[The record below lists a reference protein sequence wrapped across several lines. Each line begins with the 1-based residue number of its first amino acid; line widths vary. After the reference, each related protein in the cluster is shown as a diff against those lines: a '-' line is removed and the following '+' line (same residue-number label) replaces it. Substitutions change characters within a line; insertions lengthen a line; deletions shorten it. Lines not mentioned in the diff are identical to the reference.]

1 MPIFAIEPSNI
12 LEEQIAGEIPVEYCR
27 RLAREK
33 SQVSTREGHWI
44 LAADTIVVKDGLIY
58 EKPNDVEEAMKM
70 LTELA
75 CGWHEVV
82 SACALRYVP
91 VHGEIEITKESFNI
105 SKVRFRSLQP
115 AEISKYIETGEPFDK
130 AGGYGIQG
138 KGAALVQ
145 EIQGSY
151 SNIVGLPLAEV
162 VSALRELR
170 IIV

>member
-1 MPIFAIEPSNI
+1 MLIDNIELLNI
-12 LEEQIAGEIPVEYCR
+12 NSVNALLKIVEE
-27 RLAREK
+27 
-33 SQVSTREGHWI
+33 
-44 LAADTIVVKDGLIY
+44 
-58 EKPNDVEEAMKM
+58 PNDNIYFILINNNKKILPTLKSRCLNYNMH
-70 LTELA
+70 LTSE
-75 CGWHEVV
+75 
-82 SACALRYVP
+82 
-91 VHGEIEITKESFNI
+91 ESFNI

-162 VSALRELR
+162 VSALREFR
-170 IIV
+170 VIV